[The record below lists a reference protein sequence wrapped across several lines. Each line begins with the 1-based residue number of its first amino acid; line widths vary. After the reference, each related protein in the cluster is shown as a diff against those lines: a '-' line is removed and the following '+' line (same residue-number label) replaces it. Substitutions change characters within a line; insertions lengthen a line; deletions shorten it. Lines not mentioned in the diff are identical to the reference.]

1 MARSRTRSKKPR
13 AATAPR
19 SDAARRERILGA
31 FSEHAKRSGLRA
43 VVMGE
48 LATELRMSASTLY
61 AEFENKE
68 ELVAAM
74 VDRWCTDLATHD
86 AIIDDERVPILERFL
101 VWTDAWSE
109 RVVQYSPSFWSDLA
123 RDYPR
128 QWALLQ
134 DHLGERKAKGAAI
147 LAPHL
152 RSDVVPGVAF
162 ALLEL
167 VYAHAHDPR
176 LADRLGIARR
186 DAVRSQLQIWAR
198 GALNPPEITRPR
210 RARTGR

>member
-1 MARSRTRSKKPR
+1 MPR
-13 AATAPR
+13 AKTS
-19 SDAARRERILGA
+19 SDRRERILA
-31 FSEHAKRSGLRA
+31 TFSEQAKKSGLRA

-48 LATELRMSASTLY
+48 LATDLHMSASTLY
-61 AEFENKE
+61 AEFANKE

-74 VDRWCTDLATHD
+74 VDHWCAELATHD
-86 AIIDDERVPILERFL
+86 AIIDDESMPIIERFL

-109 RVVQYSPSFWSDLA
+109 RVVHYSPAFWSDLA

-128 QWALLQ
+128 QWKSLQ
-134 DHLGERKAKGAAI
+134 RDLEGRRAKGAAI

-162 ALLEL
+162 ALLDL
-167 VYAHAHDPR
+167 IYAHAHDPR

-186 DAVRSQLQIWAR
+186 EAVQSQLRIWAR
-198 GALNPPEITRPR
+198 GSLATSTIPAKTRASKPKK
-210 RARTGR
+210 

>member
-1 MARSRTRSKKPR
+1 MARPRKASK
-13 AATAPR
+13 TAKKKTE
-19 SDAARRERILGA
+19 SASTDRRERILA
-31 FSEHAKRSGLRA
+31 TFSEQAKRSGIRA

-61 AEFENKE
+61 AEFANKE

-74 VDRWCTDLATHD
+74 VDRWCAELATHD
-86 AIIDDERVPILERFL
+86 AIIDDDKMPIVERFL

-109 RVVQYSPSFWSDLA
+109 RVVLYSPAFWSDLS

-128 QWALLQ
+128 QWKTLQ
-134 DHLGERKAKGAAI
+134 RDLDERKAKGAAL

-176 LADRLGIARR
+176 LADQLGVARR
-186 DAVRSQLQIWAR
+186 DVVKSQLRIWAR
-198 GALNPPEITRPR
+198 GALKRGPR
-210 RARTGR
+210 DRE

>member
-1 MARSRTRSKKPR
+1 MARAKTS
-13 AATAPR
+13 
-19 SDAARRERILGA
+19 SDRRERILA
-31 FSEHAKRSGLRA
+31 TFSELAKRSGLRA

-61 AEFENKE
+61 AEFANKE

-74 VDRWCTDLATHD
+74 VDHWCAELATHD
-86 AIIDDERVPILERFL
+86 AIIDDESMPIVERFL

-109 RVVQYSPSFWSDLA
+109 RVVQYSPAFWSDLS

-128 QWALLQ
+128 QWKSLQ
-134 DHLGERKAKGAAI
+134 RDLEERRAKGAAI

-152 RSDVVPGVAF
+152 RNDVVPGVAF
-162 ALLEL
+162 ALLDL
-167 VYAHAHDPR
+167 IYAHAHDPR

-186 DAVRSQLQIWAR
+186 EAVRSQLRIWAR
-198 GALNPPEITRPR
+198 GSLAPLTIVGKSKAKPR
-210 RARTGR
+210 RK